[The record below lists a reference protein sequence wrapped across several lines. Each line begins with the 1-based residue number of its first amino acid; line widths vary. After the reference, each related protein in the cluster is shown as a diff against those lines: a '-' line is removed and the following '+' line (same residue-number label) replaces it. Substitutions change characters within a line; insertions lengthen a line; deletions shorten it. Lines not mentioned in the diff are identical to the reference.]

1 MLPLCSYHPS
11 EPEFPPIQFKNSSLP
26 VGEFP
31 CCGETA
37 LRFQPI
43 AQVRP
48 TEETWHTGAPTLQS
62 PGHGGL
68 QEPGP
73 QGEGAQPQGL
83 GDVPHAD
90 DP

>member
-48 TEETWHTGAPTLQS
+48 THFGVNCVGSKMRLPFN
-62 PGHGGL
+62 P
-68 QEPGP
+68 
-73 QGEGAQPQGL
+73 
-83 GDVPHAD
+83 
-90 DP
+90 